1 MTHIA
6 PIRDCHLGDI
16 ILWLLRRRQRF
27 QVDGV
32 SMLPHLQPKDEVLVD
47 RGAYQ
52 RSQPS
57 LGDIVVVE
65 SPIQPNFYLI
75 KRIVSIRK
83 DGACFLQG
91 DNLSQSTDSRSFG
104 WVESKLIIGRVSCR
118 FF

>member
-1 MTHIA
+1 MCQIA

-16 ILWLLRRRQRF
+16 LLWLLRRRQRF
-27 QVDGV
+27 EVKGV
-32 SMLPHLQPKDEVLVD
+32 SMLPHLQPEDEVLVD
-47 RGAYQ
+47 RRAYR

-57 LGDIVVVE
+57 IGDVIVAS

-91 DNLSQSTDSRSFG
+91 DNLNQSTDSRSFG
-104 WVESKLIIGRVSCR
+104 WVESHLIIGRVICR
-118 FF
+118 F